1 MEMDLGLTKTRVC
14 DVCINYPVACSSMW
28 SLQHKLLTYDKLL
41 LNDCL
46 ESFFIMSDDVIA
58 QNLTLVSVAVGEHVA
73 ADKRHKNVSGALCRG
88 QAFVV
93 VSQATRV

>member
-1 MEMDLGLTKTRVC
+1 
-14 DVCINYPVACSSMW
+14 
-28 SLQHKLLTYDKLL
+28 
-41 LNDCL
+41 
-46 ESFFIMSDDVIA
+46 MSDDVIA